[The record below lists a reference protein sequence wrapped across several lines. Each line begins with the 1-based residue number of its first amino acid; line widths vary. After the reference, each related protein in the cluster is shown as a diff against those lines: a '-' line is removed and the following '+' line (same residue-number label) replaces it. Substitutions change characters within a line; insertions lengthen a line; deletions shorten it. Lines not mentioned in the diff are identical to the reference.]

1 MTNIIERMLFKPKQ
15 YALLDAA
22 KFGQVQTRTGYL
34 LNSHGCFSTTEFSV
48 QTDMGSVCATFAQQ
62 GSYALKPNDFYTVSV
77 ITPDNKSMSEY
88 NGIFART
95 MYNKLKQRYEKRNIH
110 VR

>member
-48 QTDMGSVCATFAQQ
+48 QTDSATFAQQ
-62 GSYALKPNDFYTVSV
+62 SSYALKPNDFYTVSV

-95 MYNKLKQRYEKRNIH
+95 MYNKLKQRHEKRNIH